1 MYRSMRQLQ
10 KDKRQEKVCIPVVE
24 TGSEKAL
31 ASIRK
36 ATPLADLIELRVDY
50 LRDPELPRLL
60 HDRRKPFIV
69 TNRRREEGGR
79 FQGDEEARVRIL
91 EEAVR
96 LDVDYVDIEVSSKSS
111 FIQNLMIQKKAGRR
125 KTKVILSF
133 HDFKRTPSRG
143 DLQKLYD
150 RMAQW
155 GADVVKIATFA
166 RSREDNLNVLG
177 LIPYARERGQKIT
190 AFCMGEEGRMSRV
203 MAPLLGATWTYASL
217 STDRVS
223 APGQITAREM
233 RRTWEGLR

>member
-1 MYRSMRQLQ
+1 
-10 KDKRQEKVCIPVVE
+10 
-24 TGSEKAL
+24 
-31 ASIRK
+31 
-36 ATPLADLIELRVDY
+36 VDY
-50 LRDPELPRLL
+50 MNNPELPRLL
-60 HDRRKPFIV
+60 HGRRKPFIV
-69 TNRRREEGGR
+69 TNRRREEGGQ

-96 LDVDYVDIEVSSKSS
+96 LGVDYVDIEMSSERS
-111 FIQNLMIQKKAGRR
+111 FIQNLMIQKKARRR

-133 HDFKRTPSRG
+133 HDFRRTPSRG

-150 RMAQW
+150 RMARW

-166 RSREDNLNVLG
+166 QSWEDNLNVLG

-217 STDRVS
+217 SADRVS
-223 APGQITAREM
+223 APGQISAREM